1 MSIAPWIVDFS
12 RRGNIRESAVAVISE
27 KRAWRGTIDE
37 VKIEVTIVI
46 IIEECTTGTEGLRQ
60 VKLTRCPVGMCKAD
74 TGTIGD
80 ICEMERG
87 FCG

>member
-1 MSIAPWIVDFS
+1 MSIAPRIVDFS
-12 RRGNIRESAVAVISE
+12 RCRNIRESAVAVVSE

-37 VKIEVTIVI
+37 VKIKVTIVI
-46 IIEECTTGTEGLRQ
+46 IIEECPTGTEGLRQ
-60 VKLTRCPVGMCKAD
+60 VKFTRRTVGVRKVD
-74 TGTIGD
+74 TGTIGN